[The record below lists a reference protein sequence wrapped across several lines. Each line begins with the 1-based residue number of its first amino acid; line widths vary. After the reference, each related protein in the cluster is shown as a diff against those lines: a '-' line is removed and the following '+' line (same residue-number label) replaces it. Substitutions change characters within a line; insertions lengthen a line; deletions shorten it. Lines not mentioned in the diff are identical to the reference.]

1 MRRSVFK
8 KVIEE
13 VTQRLNGY
21 DDFIHKGHP
30 QGIIPVETEVTQ
42 DNVNQGIHSL
52 SEIFNVTALVLGC
65 GEFVIKTNLDITRRE
80 AREIRDAFQNV
91 YNKFRGISKNA
102 DGSIT
107 VKDIN
112 ELEEVSIK
120 EVVSALKEALPVDKE
135 SKKDRGY
142 TKEDILSGKVTGE
155 MVVDRI
161 AKDFLQKEKDKTFDK
176 KKIKEIAAQKM
187 KVFDNSLGNRVVEKL
202 RLNSAEAK
210 ELTKKER
217 KILHKAF
224 EKTLYKTVGM
234 MPWDADKAK
243 EIYKKQVKKAIKKAE
258 KKGQVLKNNVEQE
271 EIER

>member
-42 DNVNQGIHSL
+42 DNENQGIYSL
-52 SEIFNVTALVLGC
+52 NEIFDVTALVLGC
-65 GEFVIKTNLDITRRE
+65 GKFVIKTNLDITRRE
-80 AREIRDAFQNV
+80 AKEIRDAFQNV
-91 YNKFRGISKNA
+91 YNKFRGISKNS

-112 ELEEVSIK
+112 KLEEVSIK

-135 SKKDRGY
+135 SKKGRGY
-142 TKEDILSGKVTGE
+142 TMEDIRSGKVTGE
-155 MVVDRI
+155 MI
-161 AKDFLQKEKDKTFDK
+161 AKDAERAVKDKTFDK

-224 EKTLYKTVGM
+224 EKTLYKTATM
-234 MPWDADKAK
+234 MSWDADKAK

-258 KKGQVLKNNVEQE
+258 KKEQALENDVEQE
-271 EIER
+271 ER